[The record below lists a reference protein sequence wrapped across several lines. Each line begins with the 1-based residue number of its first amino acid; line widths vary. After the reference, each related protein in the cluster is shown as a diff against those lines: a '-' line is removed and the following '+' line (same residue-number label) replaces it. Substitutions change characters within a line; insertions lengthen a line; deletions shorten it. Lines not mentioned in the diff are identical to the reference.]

1 MSSRFD
7 RRGLLRTAAILTAG
21 TVQAAPAAGQV
32 AENTDQARRCTIKVV
47 QTFLLRHELQQPFG
61 VSVSVP
67 LDKTRETLLVRIE
80 GSGIVLMSYRT
91 ADSAKAN
98 RIRWNLPKRCAT
110 EQART
115 PTEIT
120 VRVLEISVHLISW
133 HYSSDQPLRSAHRL

>member
-61 VSVSVP
+61 VSISVP

-80 GSGIVLMSYRT
+80 SNEGHIGWGETALGQRSTSWALHSSGKIHCSIGGSGDRSGEPT
-91 ADSAKAN
+91 SATH
-98 RIRWNLPKRCAT
+98 WLSPGST
-110 EQART
+110 W
-115 PTEIT
+115 
-120 VRVLEISVHLISW
+120 L
-133 HYSSDQPLRSAHRL
+133 